1 LYLTDLTFVNDGNS
15 DYSNG
20 LWNILKRKKQY
31 EILQNFVKFKE
42 REFVFFP
49 ITTLQNYIMS
59 IQPLSE
65 DERYSLAI
73 ALSNKN

>member
-1 LYLTDLTFVNDGNS
+1 MYLTDLTFVNDGNS